1 MRLPVDIKAVMAAA
15 TDVEAAAAVRVC
27 ATVLLDESA
36 PEALAGHVRA
46 CFAGAESHARVTI
59 GYMDGALEAV
69 APGAD
74 IGVIV
79 AGAGLEA
86 YVLAALQARAFR
98 EAGVPVMVVTA
109 SPQAL
114 LQAARAA
121 EVELPEADVVA
132 PVRTQSAAG
141 AAVGAFRQ
149 AVLSRLGLTCV
160 DDAPGVNS
168 RVSSEGVTGGAR
180 AGAEPVELTS
190 DTFGILD
197 ERMGKWII
205 GSSPASRL
213 AFALAF
219 PFVRRPLANEAI
231 HATAAQNAAVGL
243 VPVLPGADMPVMTLN
258 QAKMLL
264 EIAAAYGQPVGRERV
279 RELVALVAG
288 AFGLRNVAR
297 GATKFV
303 PFAGPVISGA
313 VGYAGTEAM
322 GRAAADY
329 FEAGGDLMG
338 VAAAVQNARDDATR
352 ALGKFSR
359 TPTGA
364 RVVAGAK
371 DVCGQVVSKAASM
384 AKAQAERQ

>member
-1 MRLPVDIKAVMAAA
+1 MAAA

-74 IGVIV
+74 IGVVV

-168 RVSSEGVTGGAR
+168 RVSVEGVTGGAG

>member
-1 MRLPVDIKAVMAAA
+1 MAAA

-121 EVELPEADVVA
+121 DVELPEADVVA

-160 DDAPGVNS
+160 DDISADAPGVNS

-190 DTFGILD
+190 DTFDILD

-297 GATKFV
+297 SATKFV